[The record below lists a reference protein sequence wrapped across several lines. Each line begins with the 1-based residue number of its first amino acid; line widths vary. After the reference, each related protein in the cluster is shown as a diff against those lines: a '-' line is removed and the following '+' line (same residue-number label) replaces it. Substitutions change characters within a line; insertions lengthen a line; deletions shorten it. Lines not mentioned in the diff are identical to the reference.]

1 MIAKRVLVALAA
13 AGLVLAAAAGADA
26 ADKDKS
32 KDKGKGKGKG
42 TRGHPVYLWADSAFA
57 PGALNRVL
65 LINFVNTTTTA
76 DAVTWFAPLLDEALR
91 DKPRY
96 AVVDAPQVER
106 EAATKGIKED
116 YAALAGQW
124 KADRSFDPETL
135 KRFAEALDAQLV
147 MGAEVSEWLSE
158 QIAWNV
164 EGYSHSDVE
173 VRLRIF
179 SAETGALVWEA
190 RDKVQQKSAHH
201 DPNAGQAGV
210 VDQLGIQRAQGQVV
224 PQAPPIDDVAKQV
237 AKNLVSALP

>member
-1 MIAKRVLVALAA
+1 MIAKRVLVTLAA
-13 AGLVLAAAAGADA
+13 AGLVLAAAAGAA

-32 KDKGKGKGKG
+32 KDKGKGKDKA

-57 PGALNRVL
+57 PGELNRVL
-65 LINFVNTTTTA
+65 LLGFTNTSTTS
-76 DAVTWFAPLLDEALR
+76 DAVTWFAPLLEEALR

-106 EAATKGIKED
+106 EAAAKGAKED
-116 YAALAGQW
+116 CAALAGQW
-124 KADRSFDPETL
+124 KAGRSFDPATL
-135 KRFAEALDAQLV
+135 ERFAKALDARLV

-173 VRLRIF
+173 VKLKLF

-210 VDQLGIQRAQGQVV
+210 VDQLGIQRAQGKVV
-224 PQAPPIDDVAKQV
+224 PAAPPIDDVAKQV